1 MYGKSIKNALTFGSA
16 KESLLKQIVIYIH
29 LQTIGR
35 MKLLKL
41 AVAIIFLAAASSC
54 SYKTCPTYSKI
65 DAPADLTAST
75 QPVVEITK
83 AR

>member
-1 MYGKSIKNALTFGSA
+1 
-16 KESLLKQIVIYIH
+16 
-29 LQTIGR
+29 